1 MNLPNILEKNN
12 QSTARKELGAFGEQ
26 LACDFIQRKGYEI
39 LSRNFLVRGG
49 EIDIIARKDWNLVII
64 EVKTRTSFAYGYGEG
79 AVDRNKQLRMHH
91 ALLHYTAPFSV
102 RYIRF
107 DIIVVDIDR
116 VRSKVAIR
124 HLKNI
129 TLN

>member
-49 EIDIIARKDWNLVII
+49 EIDIIARKDFDVIVI
-64 EVKTRTSFAYGYGEG
+64 EVKTRTSSTYGYGEE
-79 AVDRNKQLRMHH
+79 AVDRVKQQRMRH
-91 ALLHYTAPFSV
+91 ALSHYKIPFSFQ
-102 RYIRF
+102 YIRF
-107 DIIVVDIDR
+107 DIISVDIDR
-116 VRSKVAIR
+116 QNVNVKIR

-129 TLN
+129 ILD